1 MRVGVWMLLF
11 GSVLVTGCAGEP
23 APPESPFRPVAD
35 VGQLMRTIIDPAAD
49 VVWDSVGT
57 IVTEEDGEIVTDSW
71 QPESDEERAAVV
83 SGAMMLTE
91 SANLLMMDGR
101 ARDQDTWMQMSQGM
115 VAAGMLAVEAAE
127 SQNVDAIYEV
137 SATVYNSCDSCHQLY
152 WVGDADRGRVQE
164 AGP

>member
-1 MRVGVWMLLF
+1 MRVVVWVLLA
-11 GSVLVTGCAGEP
+11 GSVVVTGCVDEV
-23 APPESPFRPVAD
+23 APEESPFRPVAD

-57 IVTEEDGEIVTDSW
+57 IVSEEDGEIVTDSW
-71 QPESDEERAAVV
+71 QPESDEEWAIVV
-83 SGAMMLTE
+83 SGAMTLAE
-91 SANLLMMDGR
+91 SANLLMMEGR

-137 SATVYNSCDSCHQLY
+137 SATVYNACDSCHQLY

-164 AGP
+164 ASP

>member
-1 MRVGVWMLLF
+1 MRVGVWMLLV

-71 QPESDEERAAVV
+71 QPESDVV

-137 SATVYNSCDSCHQLY
+137 SATVYNSCDSCHQ
-152 WVGDADRGRVQE
+152 
-164 AGP
+164 